1 MFVPGIKLS
10 RIREKRMEQNHAK
23 RPQVAKKKIMIVDD
37 HPILRKGLS
46 MLINQEPD
54 LVVDGEAEDAQK
66 AMELIETNAPDMV
79 IVDISL
85 PGIDGVE
92 LLKMIKLRHPD
103 LPTLVV
109 SMHDEGI
116 FAERVLRAGAR
127 GYIMKQEAVDKVLVG
142 IRRVLAGEIFVSSRV
157 TTRIVERLYDGGP
170 GRPSSPLDF
179 LSDREFT
186 VFQLIGQ
193 GFGTRQIADKLH
205 LSIKTVESYRSHIK
219 EKLKLESGTDLLKYA
234 IQWVQNNS

>member
-1 MFVPGIKLS
+1 
-10 RIREKRMEQNHAK
+10 MEQKQQIRQDTGKK
-23 RPQVAKKKIMIVDD
+23 RILIVDD

-54 LVVDGEAEDAQK
+54 LVVDGEAEDAKK
-66 AMELIETNAPDMV
+66 AMELIETMRPDMA

-85 PGIDGVE
+85 PGVDGVE
-92 LLKMIKLRHPD
+92 LLKNIKLRYPD

-109 SMHDEGI
+109 SMHDESL

-127 GYIMKQEAVDKVLVG
+127 GYIMKQEAVEKVLVG
-142 IRRVLAGEIFVSSRV
+142 IRRVLAGEIFVSDRI
-157 TTRIVERLYDGGP
+157 TTRIVERFFDAGS
-170 GRPSSPLDF
+170 RPLSSPLDV

-193 GFGTRQIADKLH
+193 GFGTRQIAEKLH
-205 LSIKTVESYRSHIK
+205 LSVKTVESYRSHIK
-219 EKLKLESGTDLLKYA
+219 EKLKVSSGTDLLKAA